1 MPRSRSISGTQGW
14 PPRAPALKRV
24 KKATP
29 SCTKSRSTR
38 KFQSF
43 NMTTISKEANFL
55 TLINIFT
62 VDPTNQQTLLN
73 LLTLAT
79 NSSVR
84 KVPGFISSSLHR
96 SIDGTKVTM
105 YAQWRSIEDYQKMR
119 NNSSV
124 SPYLD
129 EALKI
134 AKFEPGMYEVVET
147 FLPATD

>member
-1 MPRSRSISGTQGW
+1 
-14 PPRAPALKRV
+14 
-24 KKATP
+24 
-29 SCTKSRSTR
+29 
-38 KFQSF
+38 
-43 NMTTISKEANFL
+43 MTTISKEANFL

-119 NNSSV
+119 NNSSA